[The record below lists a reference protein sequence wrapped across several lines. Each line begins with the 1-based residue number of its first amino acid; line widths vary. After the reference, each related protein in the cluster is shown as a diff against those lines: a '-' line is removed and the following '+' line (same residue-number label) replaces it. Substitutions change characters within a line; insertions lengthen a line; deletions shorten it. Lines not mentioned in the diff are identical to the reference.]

1 MRSGKAA
8 LRILILGLIALA
20 VTACSFNFSFRSPVT
35 TTVSEQTA
43 NGDATTDPAAYT
55 TDQSMGI
62 RKITAEEA
70 KALMESLEQ
79 YTIVDV
85 REQYEYD
92 AGHIKDAVLVPLGS
106 IREKAPELLPD
117 RSEVLLLYCRSGRR
131 SAEAARMLLD
141 MGYENIYDFGGI
153 IDWPY
158 EVEVAD

>member
-1 MRSGKAA
+1 M
-8 LRILILGLIALA
+8 ILGLIALA

-106 IREKAPELLPD
+106 IREKA
-117 RSEVLLLYCRSGRR
+117 RNSSIGARASAI
-131 SAEAARMLLD
+131 AEAEEEARGQRILLD
-141 MGYENIYDFGGI
+141 MGCENI
-153 IDWPY
+153 
-158 EVEVAD
+158 